1 MEGTGIKSKENI
13 YKDFEL
19 MDSFRIV
26 IYSIVGIF
34 IFFIPININ
43 GHTNT
48 TVYHMYFFIQ
58 EKYIELIKI
67 YIFIM
72 VSIGAI
78 LPILKYKDKDCDIF
92 SNIIKCIKP
101 ISIIF
106 ILIIF
111 SKKDYRLYSDDS
123 LLFMQDL
130 VLKSVILLSLSSIF
144 MPLITEYGLL
154 DIVEAYFH
162 KYMKKNFKLSG
173 KCILNIMIYLFIDT
187 FSGMFMTNK
196 LYKKGK
202 LRHNEA
208 CILVSCFS
216 FNSIINYF
224 YIADELK
231 LESKLL
237 TMIISLFLSLFVN
250 YLVCRIWPLKNK
262 KKSYLNKTL
271 YKESNFKKDKF
282 KNAVRK
288 YLLNKENNK
297 LSILMIDSFKES
309 FNIIMTILPNL
320 VIIIFIGE
328 FLINNTGLVNTISH
342 IIKPIMELLKLP
354 NEIQLSES
362 IFLSLFNANR
372 IIKFINNDISNISIF
387 IIFVISIVQTISM
400 TGNILY
406 SSGINIPLKKVE
418 FIIIGIE
425 KLLITLI
432 LISLVYYLN
441 LIYL

>member
-1 MEGTGIKSKENI
+1 MEGTDINSRENL

-26 IYSIVGIF
+26 IYSILGIF

-43 GHTNT
+43 GHSNT
-48 TVYHMYFFIQ
+48 ILYHIYFFIE

-72 VSIGAI
+72 VSIGSI
-78 LPILKYKDKDCDIF
+78 FQMLKYKDKDCDIF
-92 SNIIKCIKP
+92 SNIIRCVKP
-101 ISIIF
+101 ISILFIF
-106 ILIIF
+106 IIF
-111 SKKDYRLYSDDS
+111 SKKDYNLYSNDS

-130 VLKSVILLSLSSIF
+130 ILKSVILLSLSSIF
-144 MPLITEYGLL
+144 MPLIMEYGLL

-173 KCILNIMIYLFIDT
+173 KCILNIIVYLFIDT

-202 LRHNEA
+202 LRHNEV

-216 FNSIINYF
+216 FTSITNYF
-224 YIADELK
+224 YLADELK
-231 LESKLL
+231 LESKIVI
-237 TMIISLFLSLFVN
+237 MIVSLFLSLFSN
-250 YLVCRIWPLKNK
+250 YIVCRIWPLKNK

-271 YKESNFKKDKF
+271 YKEKYFKKDRF

-297 LSILMIDSFKES
+297 LFSLIVENFKES

-328 FLINNTGLVNTISH
+328 FLINNTGLVNTISY
-342 IIKPIMELLKLP
+342 IIQPIMELLKLP
-354 NEIQLSES
+354 NKIQLSDS
-362 IFLSLFNANR
+362 ICLSLFNINR
-372 IIKFINNDISNISIF
+372 VVKFINNDIANVSIF
-387 IIFVISIVQTISM
+387 IIFIMSIAQTISL

-406 SSGINIPLKKVE
+406 SSSIDIPLKKVE

-432 LISLVYYLN
+432 LVSLVYYLN